1 MKYFS
6 NIYANIKFKYL
17 MKIKKFR
24 EPFDIER
31 YYIICYIHYLLIYKY
46 IIIYN
51 IYSILNHL

>member
-17 MKIKKFR
+17 MKIQKFG

-31 YYIICYIHYLLIYKY
+31 FYIKLSINYLLN
-46 IIIYN
+46 YN
-51 IYSILNHL
+51 S